1 MTTAPAAPAIAP
13 PATVAAATISLSL
26 VSHTNAGKTTL
37 ARTLLGRDIGEVRDE
52 AHVTEQAEG
61 HTLIATPAGD
71 RLQLWDTPGF
81 GDSQRLARRMAQAG
95 SPLGWLLGEVWDR
108 WRDRPFWAS
117 QRALRHVLAESD
129 VVLYLVNAAEAPA
142 DVGYLDAEL
151 QILTLVGKPVIALL
165 NQTGPAG
172 AGAVAGGHDLEIG
185 SADEPLL
192 AAWRE
197 RLMGPRPGPS
207 GAASVVREVLALD
220 AFTRCWVQEGVLWR
234 AVARA
239 LPTDPARNAAF
250 ERLRLAWQQRQHA
263 LWSRALHELARRMSR
278 AALDREALP
287 PESWRGALQNLGS
300 ALGRGLGKLMGPPA
314 GPAEP
319 GNAPSADIERAMA
332 SLAERLDT
340 DLRQS
345 TQALIEWHGL
355 DGRAQH
361 EVMSRLAHH
370 YAVRQPLDAGAA
382 ALWGGAVTGA
392 LTGLKA
398 DLASGGLTLGGGLLV
413 GGVLGALS
421 AVGAVRG
428 VNKIRGLAQ
437 PQVAWDNAVLATLLA
452 NALLGYL
459 AIAHHGR
466 GRGAWVAAE
475 PPPRWLAAVQAV
487 LAERQDA
494 VDELW
499 RQRQVLLKAEPLD
512 PQALQAPLAALL
524 HNASAALL
532 ARLYPGAD
540 AVVTDDDA
548 SVGRASAVNG

>member
-1 MTTAPAAPAIAP
+1 MTPAVAVPVTIA
-13 PATVAAATISLSL
+13 LSL

-129 VVLYLVNAAEAPA
+129 VVLYLVNAAESPD

-151 QILTLVGKPVIALL
+151 QILALVGKPVIALL

-172 AGAVAGGHDLEIG
+172 AGAGAGTGTGEQDAEG
-185 SADEPLL
+185 GRAAEPLL
-192 AAWRE
+192 AAWRA
-197 RLMGPRPGPS
+197 RLMGARPGTA
-207 GAASVVREVLALD
+207 GAAGVVREVLALD
-220 AFTRCWVQEGVLWR
+220 AFTRCWVQEGLLWR

-239 LPTDPARNAAF
+239 LPPDPARTPAF

-263 LWSRALHELARRMSR
+263 LWSRALHELARRLSR

-287 PESWRGALQNLGS
+287 PESWRGTLQNLGL
-300 ALGRGLGKLMGPPA
+300 AVGRGLGKLMGPPA
-314 GPAEP
+314 GPAEQ
-319 GNAPSADIERAMA
+319 NSAPAAEIERAMA
-332 SLAERLDT
+332 SLAERLDA

-355 DGRAQH
+355 DGRAGH
-361 EVMSRLAHH
+361 DVMSRLAQH

-392 LTGLKA
+392 LAGLKA

-421 AVGAVRG
+421 AAGAVHG

-437 PQVAWDNAVLATLLA
+437 PQVAWDNAVLAGLLA

-466 GRGAWVAAE
+466 GRGAWVATE

-494 VDELW
+494 VAELW
-499 RQRQVLLKAEPLD
+499 QQRQALLKAESLD
-512 PQALQAPLAALL
+512 PQALQMLLAALL
-524 HNASAALL
+524 HDACAVLL
-532 ARLYPGAD
+532 ARLYPDTD
-540 AVVTDDDA
+540 AVVADDA
-548 SVGRASAVNG
+548 SASPATASGS

>member
-1 MTTAPAAPAIAP
+1 MTPAAAAPVTIA
-13 PATVAAATISLSL
+13 LSL

-37 ARTLLGRDIGEVRDE
+37 ARTLLGCDIGEVRDE

-129 VVLYLVNAAEAPA
+129 VVLYLVNAAESPD

-151 QILTLVGKPVIALL
+151 QILALVGKPVIALL

-172 AGAVAGGHDLEIG
+172 TGEQDAEGG
-185 SADEPLL
+185 SAAEPLL

-197 RLMGPRPGPS
+197 RLMGARPS
-207 GAASVVREVLALD
+207 TAGAASVVREVLALD
-220 AFTRCWVQEGVLWR
+220 AFTRCWVQEGLLWR

-239 LPTDPARNAAF
+239 LPPAQARNPAF
-250 ERLRLAWQQRQHA
+250 ERLRLAWQQRQQA
-263 LWSRALHELARRMSR
+263 LWSRTQHELARRLSR

-287 PESWRGALQNLGS
+287 PESWRGTLQNLGS
-300 ALGRGLGKLMGPPA
+300 AVGRGLGKLMRPPA
-314 GPAEP
+314 SPAEP
-319 GNAPSADIERAMA
+319 GNAPTADIERAMA
-332 SLAERLDT
+332 SLAERLDA

-355 DGRAQH
+355 DGRAGH
-361 EVMSRLAHH
+361 EVMSRLAQH

-392 LTGLKA
+392 LAGLKA

-413 GGVLGALS
+413 GGVLGALG

-437 PQVAWDNAVLATLLA
+437 PQVAWDNAVLAGLLA

-466 GRGAWVAAE
+466 GRGAWVATE

-494 VDELW
+494 VAELW
-499 RQRQVLLKAEPLD
+499 SQRQALLKAEPLD
-512 PQALQAPLAALL
+512 PQALQVLLAALL
-524 HNASAALL
+524 HDACAALL
-532 ARLYPGAD
+532 ARLYPDAD
-540 AVVTDDDA
+540 AVADDA
-548 SVGRASAVNG
+548 ASAYEAVGLGHWHTGGPDPLTRDA